1 MKRFLCGVEGV
12 RLAGGIE
19 EDDKLLGGVLDLDGS
34 FIVVEWTDSGDKFG
48 SAGWGIE
55 LSNSSDRK
63 SVEKVRLA
71 SSAA

>member
-1 MKRFLCGVEGV
+1 M
-12 RLAGGIE
+12 RLAGGRE
-19 EDDKLLGGVLDLDGS
+19 EDDRLLGGVLDLEGS

-48 SAGWGIE
+48 SAGCGIE
-55 LSNSSDRK
+55 FSNSSDRK

>member
-12 RLAGGIE
+12 RLAGGRE

-48 SAGWGIE
+48 SAAWGIE